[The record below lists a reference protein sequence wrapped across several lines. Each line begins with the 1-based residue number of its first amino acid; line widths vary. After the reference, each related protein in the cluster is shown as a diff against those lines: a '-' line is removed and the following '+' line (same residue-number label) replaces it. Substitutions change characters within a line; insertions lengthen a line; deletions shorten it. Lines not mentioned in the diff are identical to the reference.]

1 MTEIIRNSEQDYA
14 GKFIPDPFNT
24 MGTGLL
30 RVLSKELSSGISG
43 NYWRIIRVHTECD
56 VETPYCSI
64 ILGLWVNRQTRLDGK
79 SLLSSETVR
88 MNLVDIDSTFSYDFR
103 ACLYNALKTL
113 PEWAD
118 AIDVIEVDG
127 A

>member
-1 MTEIIRNSEQDYA
+1 MALEL
-14 GKFIPDPFNT
+14 P
-24 MGTGLL
+24 
-30 RVLSKELSSGISG
+30 KELSSGITG

-56 VETPYCSI
+56 VETPYCAI

-118 AIDVIEVDG
+118 AVDVIEVDG